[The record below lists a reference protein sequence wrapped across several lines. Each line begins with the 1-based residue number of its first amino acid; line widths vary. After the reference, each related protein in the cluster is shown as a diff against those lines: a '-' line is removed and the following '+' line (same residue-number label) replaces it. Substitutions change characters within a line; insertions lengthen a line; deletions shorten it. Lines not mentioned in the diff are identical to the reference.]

1 MTTKKSKTKPKSK
14 PKPLAK
20 AKPKTIAKARLSGLA
35 IWQEQRA
42 ITDTEA
48 AAALGLARNTFVK
61 HRDTEAPLTTRL
73 ALAAIVAGLEPV
85 S

>member
-1 MTTKKSKTKPKSK
+1 MTTKKKPTKTTK
-14 PKPLAK
+14 AK
-20 AKPKTIAKARLSGLA
+20 AKPKAIAKPKVSALSL
-35 IWQEQRA
+35 WQEQRA

-61 HRDTEAPLTTRL
+61 HRDSEAPLTTRL